1 MGKRDLLPAY
11 IRSVANFNVYPQFYR
26 IEDRVTSL
34 NDFCTA
40 STERLL
46 TQCLLRKYKSHSQ
59 KSGTFTLARVSGV
72 LLGRT
77 IERPLI
83 NTSKTD

>member
-11 IRSVANFNVYPQFYR
+11 IRSGANFNVYPQFYR

-40 STERLL
+40 STEIIDAMLV
-46 TQCLLRKYKSHSQ
+46 TQ
-59 KSGTFTLARVSGV
+59 
-72 LLGRT
+72 
-77 IERPLI
+77 I
-83 NTSKTD
+83 